1 MIKSIKHKGLKRFW
15 EKGDVSK
22 LPATQLTKI
31 EDILELLD
39 AATSKEDMNFPGSGF
54 HGLKG
59 DKKGFYAVTV
69 TGNYRI
75 IFRFEGEDAFD
86 VNYTDYH

>member
-1 MIKSIKHKGLKRFW
+1 MIKSIKHKGLKRLW
-15 EKGDVSK
+15 EKNDASK
-22 LPATQLTKI
+22 LPASQITKI

-39 AATSKEDMNFPGSGF
+39 AATCKEDMNYPGSDF
-54 HGLKG
+54 HELKG
-59 DKKGFYAVTV
+59 NLKGHCAVKV

-75 IFRFEGEDAFD
+75 TFRLEGEDVFD

>member
-15 EKGDVSK
+15 EKDDSSK
-22 LPATQLTKI
+22 LSPLQLIKI
-31 EDILELLD
+31 ENILDRLD
-39 AATSKEDMNFPGSGF
+39 GATGKEDMNYPGSGF
-54 HGLKG
+54 HELKG
-59 DKKGFYAVTV
+59 NLKGHYALTV

-75 IFRFEGEDAFD
+75 TFRFEEGDVFD